1 MIIYNTTFHIEKEV
15 VAECVEFLKK
25 TYIPHATAGGFLMN
39 PRMSRVLDSMG
50 NTEGESYSIQFHV
63 KNTDTLNYWLEHEG
77 RTLHRDL
84 LSRFGQKIAGF
95 STLLEEIDW
104 EKE

>member
-15 VAECVEFLKK
+15 LAECVEFLKK
-25 TYIPHATAGGFLMN
+25 NYIPQAASGGFLME
-39 PRMSRVLDSMG
+39 PRMSKVLDSAAD
-50 NTEGESYSIQFHV
+50 TAGESYSIQFRV
-63 KNTDTLNYWLEHEG
+63 KNTDTLNYWMEHEG
-77 RTLHRDL
+77 RALHRDL

-104 EKE
+104 EK